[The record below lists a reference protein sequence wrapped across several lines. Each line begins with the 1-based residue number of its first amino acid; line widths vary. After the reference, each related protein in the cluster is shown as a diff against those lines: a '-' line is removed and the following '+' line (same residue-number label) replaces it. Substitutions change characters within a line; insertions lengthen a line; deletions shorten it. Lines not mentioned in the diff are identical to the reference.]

1 MPVNARGVGILLY
14 VMKLE
19 GSMWRLINMIMIF
32 KLLLFEKT
40 VDNGFGRR
48 SEGAKTVIITFPKQ
62 RGHKTQVTTGIM
74 FEVVGIV

>member
-40 VDNGFGRR
+40 VDNGFGRVGR
-48 SEGAKTVIITFPKQ
+48 DKQ
-62 RGHKTQVTTGIM
+62 EQ
-74 FEVVGIV
+74 